1 MIEKPSKRATY
12 GYLAGATLVVVMLL
26 VIWFYA

>member
-1 MIEKPSKRATY
+1 MKAPSKRATY
-12 GYLAGATLVVVMLL
+12 GYLAGATLVVVILL